1 MNHKNTY
8 FFSLAEKYS
17 IKFIVLLNMM
27 WTPMTKN
34 TISEALSRFASLPL
48 LFWSD
53 FLDWIRFGKIL
64 TEQFLAKTL
73 RPQSVR

>member
-1 MNHKNTY
+1 
-8 FFSLAEKYS
+8 
-17 IKFIVLLNMM
+17 
-27 WTPMTKN
+27 MTKN
-34 TISEALSRFASLPL
+34 TISEALSRFVSLPL

-73 RPQSVR
+73 RPQSVHKYHKVYAKTAKCTPKPVGRLQGATM